1 MSYVLLFVGT
11 AVTTSIVWYFV
22 LRNNRKHIDE
32 ILNLPET
39 YLGHVDLWKK
49 DVELA
54 IQRLEEKITT
64 LEEEA
69 KAEAQKVLSY
79 LKSLLGL

>member
-1 MSYVLLFVGT
+1 MNYVLLFVGT
-11 AVTTSIVWYFV
+11 VLATSIAWYFI

-39 YLGHVDLWKK
+39 YLGHIDLWKR

-54 IQRLEEKITT
+54 IQRLEAKINS

-69 KAEAQKVLSY
+69 KVEVQKVLSY